1 MPILTRCRITALVM
15 RGALVPTR
23 PISAIPA
30 RPDSGSLT
38 VLPESILYCLAD
50 LGRSV
55 DPDGRLALFF
65 PGCLAFAAPAV
76 LFRLK
81 REGYSNCRATA
92 TSEGLLVEATR

>member
-1 MPILTRCRITALVM
+1 MPVLTRCRITVLVI

-23 PISAIPA
+23 AGSAIPA
-30 RPDSGSLT
+30 PPVSGCLT
-38 VLPESILYCLAD
+38 VSPESILSCLAD

-55 DPDGRLALFF
+55 DPGGRLALFF

-92 TSEGLLVEATR
+92 TAEGLLVEATR